1 MRIDE
6 YCKDEIANFR
16 KETGFW
22 GLYQDW
28 HQVTF
33 LRQSAVTTQM

>member
-1 MRIDE
+1 MNIARM
-6 YCKDEIANFR
+6 KFDEIANFR

-33 LRQSAVTTQM
+33 LHQSAVTTQM